1 MRVERAN
8 TDQVRDRINLL
19 KRKIN
24 SDKNAPVTSA
34 VEEYESRVAIQVAET
49 ERLKRQKKEELAN
62 KRKEQEASEMEHM
75 DPEIAALMGFGGFGG
90 SKK

>member
-24 SDKNAPVTSA
+24 NDKNAPVTSA
-34 VEEYESRVAIQVAET
+34 VEEYESRVAIQVAEA
-49 ERLKRQKKEELAN
+49 ERLKRQKKEEMLN
-62 KRKEQEASEMEHM
+62 KRKEQEASEMEHV